1 MKNNDIRVSKVR
13 VVDEEGEQLGILPT
27 DEAIKIA
34 MEKNLDLVLV
44 APDAKPPVARI
55 MDFGKYKYEKEK
67 REREAKKRSKQTQL
81 KQMKF
86 RLRIDTHD
94 FMTKVNRIRE
104 FLSKGSKVRV
114 VIMFRGREMAFSD
127 QGAQLLEKVRLELED
142 ISEVDRAPKMEG
154 RDMWMIL
161 RPKSTQGGKPNG
173 KN

>member
-1 MKNNDIRVSKVR
+1 
-13 VVDEEGEQLGILPT
+13 
-27 DEAIKIA
+27 

>member
-1 MKNNDIRVSKVR
+1 MKNTDIRTPKVR
-13 VVDEEGEQLGILPT
+13 VVDEDGEQLGILPT

-34 MEKNLDLVLV
+34 QEKSLDLVLV
-44 APDAKPPVARI
+44 APNANPPVARI

-67 REREAKKRSKQTQL
+67 REREAKKRSKQSQL

-114 VIMFRGREMAFSD
+114 VIMFRGREMAFSE

-142 ISEVDRAPKMEG
+142 IAEVDRAPKMEG

-161 RPKSTQGGKPNG
+161 KPKSPQGGKADG
-173 KN
+173 